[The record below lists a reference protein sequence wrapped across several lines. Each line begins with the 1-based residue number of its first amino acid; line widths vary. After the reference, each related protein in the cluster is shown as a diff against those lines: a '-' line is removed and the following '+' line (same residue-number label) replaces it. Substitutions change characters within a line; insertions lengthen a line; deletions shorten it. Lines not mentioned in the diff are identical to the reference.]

1 MNRRQ
6 ISMVTST
13 IALALTTVGM
23 TGCTE
28 PPNTGSDRSP
38 FRIPWEM
45 ATEQDFIH
53 VGEDGVAQI
62 FTLTL
67 GGRESN
73 DNFANRGDVIVNFD
87 GPANRI
93 LIEMR
98 KFTFSPNEESANAD
112 FDALSLWAFTSSL
125 GRPQDQDGED
135 DCVNSGWQ
143 NDCEVRVYYDGLSQL
158 RRSGADLRVTLP
170 ADYRQRINVITQ
182 DNTEDEDYLNRGNVC
197 ISNLFASADIE
208 TESGNVWVSLAPDT
222 YPAPKC
228 SPAQIEACE
237 TWTVEDDMGNE
248 VAAPWAPECDC
259 IAVGGGEFGLLSID
273 NRDDSSSNITVDV
286 PANLWTSVNAQNK
299 GDSQEASGDHC
310 VANVTVPNATAD
322 DTGNDFPWQA
332 KFNANYPGEPAIMG
346 AGFTVQ
352 ASSNACGPV
361 AATESPGDFVGLG
374 LGDTQES
381 SQRGNIEI
389 CSDCIVQSCNEL
401 IE

>member
-1 MNRRQ
+1 MGWCL
-6 ISMVTST
+6 V
-13 IALALTTVGM
+13 
-23 TGCTE
+23 
-28 PPNTGSDRSP
+28 
-38 FRIPWEM
+38 
-45 ATEQDFIH
+45 
-53 VGEDGVAQI
+53 
-62 FTLTL
+62 
-67 GGRESN
+67 
-73 DNFANRGDVIVNFD
+73 
-87 GPANRI
+87 
-93 LIEMR
+93 
-98 KFTFSPNEESANAD
+98 
-112 FDALSLWAFTSSL
+112 DA
-125 GRPQDQDGED
+125 ED
-135 DCVNSGWQ
+135 DCLASGWQ

-158 RRSGADLRVTLP
+158 RRSGADIRVTLP
-170 ADYRQRINVITQ
+170 ADYRQRINVVTQ

-208 TESGNVWVSLAPDT
+208 TESGNVWVSLAPDA

-273 NRDDSSSNITVDV
+273 NRDDSSSNIMVDV
-286 PANLWTSVNAQNK
+286 PANLWTSINGQNK

-310 VANVTVPNATAD
+310 EANVTVPNAIAD

-346 AGFTVQ
+346 AGFTIQ

-361 AATESPGDFVGLG
+361 AATESPSDFVGLG
-374 LGDTQES
+374 MGDTQES
-381 SQRGNIEI
+381 GERGNIEV
-389 CSDCIVQSCNEL
+389 CSDCIVQSCDEL